1 MHPSGLTKIK
11 EAKMDGS
18 WNAMDDVEN
27 GVIPEDLKLAF
38 DVEPTAY
45 VNYQGFA
52 ASYRKS
58 YLYWLYQAKRE
69 DTRQKRIREIISLC
83 KENKKARDQ

>member
-1 MHPSGLTKIK
+1 
-11 EAKMDGS
+11 MDGS
-18 WNAMDDVEN
+18 WNAMDDVEK
-27 GVIPEDLKLAF
+27 GVIPEDLQLAF
-38 DVEPTAY
+38 DAEPKAY
-45 VNYQGFA
+45 IHYQGFA

-69 DTRQKRIREIISLC
+69 VTRQKRIREIISLC